1 MRSSVSSSSFCLFPF
16 WFSLLLLALP
26 RLVLIR
32 NFLAKNSYPSPRT
45 LFVHRHCVRRPSWYF
60 EEISKTKRNRLFS
73 QLPPFYSKPAIRI
86 SFASLSHL
94 LRTRNGCF
102 SLAMCL
108 LQSAAGPIAQASPQ
122 QSLSSLLERLLPRL
136 PIRGRT
142 DTGALCHRE
151 RLANIELSLLGSSLC
166 ISLAFWFRCHA
177 FTSLYFLETKFNLF
191 TRRLL
196 LGSELL

>member
-32 NFLAKNSYPSPRT
+32 NFLAKISYPSPRT

-86 SFASLSHL
+86 SFASPSHEKRL
-94 LRTRNGCF
+94 LFTRNVFVTICSGSYCA
-102 SLAMCL
+102 SIS
-108 LQSAAGPIAQASPQ
+108 SAITFESSRATASTASNQGPYGHRS
-122 QSLSSLLERLLPRL
+122 SLSSRTFGEHRAF
-136 PIRGRT
+136 PIRFL
-142 DTGALCHRE
+142 ALYQSRF
-151 RLANIELSLLGSSLC
+151 L
-166 ISLAFWFRCHA
+166 ISLPCLHIP
-177 FTSLYFLETKFNLF
+177 LFLRNKIQLIY
-191 TRRLL
+191 
-196 LGSELL
+196 